1 MAGDIV
7 VAAVVREQP
16 DGSGPRPT
24 QGAAAADAWTET
36 AAQHRGHRRWTR
48 LPPEPPPRLLRTRP
62 RRPATTPADN
72 GVHRARADALIAG
85 RLPPTHARTP
95 NNVTAPADRSQ
106 PRQARRIIRL
116 ARRAPTSRRSGQA
129 VIGPGPRRA
138 GRRRSLTVMVACSV
152 PAASPSASGYLNGR
166 HLSVHSMLAH
176 ADGRILYAQVNGRRT
191 AEDLS
196 CMDHHIYATRACTT
210 PTSTLHDLV
219 VRQEGMLNPFDP
231 QPLHAPSE
239 RRLIGWARARSKRFW
254 WAVGLFV
261 ACFIAIYTDST
272 YAGYAPLARLGNAL
286 GAGLLFGSIPY
297 WLVALLRS
305 VRSVL
310 RRRDARRAPT
320 PAQPARPLQAFV
332 ENPVAARDA
341 SLHPQYHTE
350 TLISLALPL
359 RLHPWIITAVS
370 DLWRDGHRREA
381 VGRAA
386 RSLSAPT
393 QDKLRRYDVSDDHL
407 FQQSFSDD
415 PPKPGQP
422 RLRFVGDRRSPS
434 WTSQLRGARGLA
446 QGCYAGMRNIAAHE
460 NGDEWSE
467 EVALEYL
474 ASFSVLARWVD
485 ECEVFRLD

>member
-7 VAAVVREQP
+7 VAPVVREQP

-24 QGAAAADAWTET
+24 QGAAASDAWTET
-36 AAQHRGHRRWTR
+36 AAPHRGHRRWTR

-191 AEDLS
+191 AEDLFMHGS
-196 CMDHHIYATRACTT
+196 SHLRHAGMYRTYEYTPRPCSTTGGDVEPIRPTTTSRSFRAKADRLG
-210 PTSTLHDLV
+210 TSAEQALLVGRRALCCLLYRHLHRQH
-219 VRQEGMLNPFDP
+219 VRWLC
-231 QPLHAPSE
+231 S
-239 RRLIGWARARSKRFW
+239 ARATWKR
-254 WAVGLFV
+254 
-261 ACFIAIYTDST
+261 
-272 YAGYAPLARLGNAL
+272 ARCW
-286 GAGLLFGSIPY
+286 LLFGSIPY

-386 RSLSAPT
+386 RSLSAAT

-434 WTSQLRGARGLA
+434 WTSRLRGARGLA